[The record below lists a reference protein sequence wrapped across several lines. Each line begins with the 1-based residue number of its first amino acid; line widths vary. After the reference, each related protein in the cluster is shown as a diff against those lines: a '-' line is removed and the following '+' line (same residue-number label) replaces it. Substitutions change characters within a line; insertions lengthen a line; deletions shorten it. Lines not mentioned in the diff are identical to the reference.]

1 MTKLNKTRRS
11 VEDIYNYYQQMHWH
25 SKGLELGNKQY
36 NSVKVF
42 IPFDLLESP
51 LAICWKERSR
61 NTHKDPFTVTFI
73 TVIFIAMRNLGGGG
87 GDP

>member
-1 MTKLNKTRRS
+1 
-11 VEDIYNYYQQMHWH
+11 MHWH

-51 LAICWKERSR
+51 LAIYWKERLE
-61 NTHKDPFTVTFI
+61 THTK
-73 TVIFIAMRNLGGGG
+73 NHLQ
-87 GDP
+87 